1 MTQLLPSPLYIQL
14 MAAFDFIHMSIL
26 RTSPIVNHLIVS
38 LKISSVL
45 TSIVPLFTMSIE
57 WKTDLNMVVWGMG
70 VWE

>member
-1 MTQLLPSPLYIQL
+1 

-38 LKISSVL
+38 LKIPSVL
-45 TSIVPLFTMSIE
+45 TSIVSLFTMSIE
-57 WKTDLNMVVWGMG
+57 GKTDLNMVVWGMG

>member
-1 MTQLLPSPLYIQL
+1 

-38 LKISSVL
+38 LKIPSVP

-57 WKTDLNMVVWGMG
+57 GETELNMVVWGMG
-70 VWE
+70 FGSKSYIITL

>member
-1 MTQLLPSPLYIQL
+1 

-38 LKISSVL
+38 LKIPSVL
-45 TSIVPLFTMSIE
+45 TSIVPLFTVSIE